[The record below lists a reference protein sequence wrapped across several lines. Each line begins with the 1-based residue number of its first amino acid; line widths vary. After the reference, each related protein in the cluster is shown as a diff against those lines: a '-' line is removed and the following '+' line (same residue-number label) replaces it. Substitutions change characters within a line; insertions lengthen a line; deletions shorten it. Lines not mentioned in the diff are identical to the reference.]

1 MSATTLA
8 PLREDL
14 RLLAGPDGADG
25 APTWTLHDPARHRF
39 VRIGWLEFEALS
51 RWPLGEP
58 AAIARAIRAE
68 TTIAA
73 SEADVLGVAGF
84 LSSAGLLAPGGVAG
98 AARLQ
103 RELDGR
109 RLSGA
114 MWLLKNY
121 LFIRLRLLDPDHLLA
136 AMLPWVG
143 FVFTRGFAWVLAGLL
158 LLALHVVGTQW
169 EAYTHSFLH
178 LFSLE
183 GAVLAGVALSFAKV
197 VHEFGHGLAAKR
209 LGCRVP
215 GMGVALLVLWPVLW
229 TDTTDAWRLTDRR
242 QRLAIDCAGVAAEL
256 SLAIFATLAWAVLP
270 DGPLRSAAF
279 LLSSSTWVLTL
290 LVNANPLMR
299 FDGYYLLSDW
309 LDIANLQDRGFA
321 YARWWLR
328 ERIFAYG
335 DPMPG
340 QIPQHQRR
348 IVLVYALSAMVYRFF
363 LFIGIAVLV
372 YHLAFKALGLFL
384 MAVELWWFVARPIL
398 AELRIWAARV
408 RSARPSLS
416 GFVFVLLL
424 GGVLAGLLV
433 PWQRHISAP
442 ALLRAAREAPL
453 YVAEPGA
460 LQARPANL
468 LRLAEGEVVLRL
480 DSPILESRRLRA
492 AAAIES
498 LRQRIEGQ
506 QFDPDSSDDIEVT
519 WQELQQVVAEYRS
532 IEAQQAALVVRA
544 PFAGVLTDVPTTLR
558 PGTMLPR
565 REPLGL
571 LLDPTSIEVEAYIP
585 EAELSRLTPG
595 ARARFL
601 PDDEGAPV
609 DLVLT
614 ELAPAAAQVLEAR
627 DLASIHGGPVAA
639 RRDAGGRLIPEGAI
653 YRATL
658 RSAGPQQPPLRRLRG
673 TVQIEAEPMAP
684 LTAFL
689 RRAAGV
695 LVRES
700 GL

>member
-14 RLLAGPDGADG
+14 RLLPGPVGLDG
-25 APTWTLHDPARHRF
+25 APSWTLHDPARHRF
-39 VRIGWLEFEALS
+39 VRIGWLEFEVVA
-51 RWPLGEP
+51 RWPLGEVG
-58 AAIARAIRAE
+58 AIARAIRAE

-73 SEADVLGVAGF
+73 SEADVQGVAGF
-84 LSSAGLLAPGGVAG
+84 LTSAGLLAPTGEAG
-98 AARLQ
+98 AARLG
-103 RELDGR
+103 RELAGR

-121 LFIRLRLLDPDHLLA
+121 LFIRVRLLNPDRLLA
-136 AMLPWVG
+136 WMLRWVG
-143 FVFTRGFAWVLAGLL
+143 WMFSRGFVMALGLML
-158 LLALHVVGTQW
+158 LLALHVVGEQW

-178 LFSLE
+178 LFTLE
-183 GAVLAGVALSFAKV
+183 GALLAAVALSLAKV

-215 GMGVALLVLWPVLW
+215 GMGVALLVMWPVLW
-229 TDTTDAWRLTDRR
+229 TDTTDAWRLTDRK
-242 QRLAIDCAGVAAEL
+242 QRLAIDAAGVAAEL
-256 SLAIFATLAWAVLP
+256 TLAIFATLAWALLP

-321 YARWWLR
+321 FARWRLR
-328 ERIFAYG
+328 EFVFAYG
-335 DPMPG
+335 DPAPG
-340 QIPQHQRR
+340 QIPPEQRR
-348 IVLVYALSAMVYRFF
+348 AVLAYAVAAMTYRFF

-384 MAVELWWFVARPIL
+384 MGVELWWFVARPIL
-398 AELRIWAARV
+398 AELRIWAGRW
-408 RSARPSLS
+408 RDARPSL
-416 GFVFVLLL
+416 GGLLALLL
-424 GGVLAGLLV
+424 VGGVLAGLLA

-442 ALLRAAREAPL
+442 ALLRAGREAPL

-460 LQARPANL
+460 LQAMPANL
-468 LRLAEGEVVLRL
+468 TRLAEGQAVLRL

-492 AAAIES
+492 AAAIEG

-506 QFDPDSSDDIEVT
+506 QFDPDASEDIDIT
-519 WQELQQVVAEYRS
+519 WQELQQVVAEYRA
-532 IEAQQAALVVRA
+532 IEAQQAALTVRA
-544 PFAGVLTDVPTTLR
+544 PFAGLLADVPTTLR
-558 PGTMLPR
+558 AGSFLPR

-571 LLDPTSIEVEAYIP
+571 LIDPTTAEVEAYIP
-585 EAELSRLTPG
+585 EAELSRLTLG
-595 ARARFL
+595 APARFL
-601 PDDEGAPV
+601 PDDEGPPMQ
-609 DLVLT
+609 LT
-614 ELAPAAAQVLEAR
+614 LAELAPAAARVLEAR
-627 DLASIHGGPVAA
+627 DLASLHGGPIAA
-639 RRDAGGRLIPEGAI
+639 RRDPTGRLIPEGAI
-653 YRATL
+653 YRAILHPT
-658 RSAGPQQPPLRRLRG
+658 SPHPAPPRRLRG
-673 TVQIEAEPMAP
+673 TVQIEAQPTAP
-684 LTAFL
+684 LTAL
-689 RRAAGV
+689 ARRAFAV